1 MSRDE
6 NLRVVHRRKPV
17 KGILLK
23 IISFILG
30 LSVSTGVIYV
40 FTVGNTPVYI
50 GYFFAALVFIGLLL
64 KNPHRIVRV
73 ISAIDISVL
82 VFFGL
87 ATLSFIPSFIYCL
100 VGQVDI
106 NVPLTVLKGLIVLIA
121 GLIVYIVTLSIRR
134 YRKAIVY
141 GVAFGIIINVVISII
156 AQIAFES
163 GTVFSLVSLFPQD
176 AFAVSMKWG
185 VSAPAHSHAIYVF
198 RAQGL
203 FLEASHLMVFL
214 VTWGLLCLRYVRY
227 TFAKAVILIGICY
240 IMAQSL
246 SPNAA
251 ILIVEGVL
259 IILLSK
265 SHNAGLKKKSSVRRT
280 LPYATIFAI
289 LVLILIGGLAC
300 IRFSSIIAEAVDS
313 VIDSFTDLDPM
324 SSTDTGTLDRFNSMV
339 STVSILPNYPF
350 GAGWNT
356 ESLILTS
363 HFDGTVFAS
372 HSFALRLLLELGP
385 LGLIAYCWVI
395 MRHAKGAFHA
405 SQQGR
410 VVGIAI
416 VCMAMTQFMNGIT
429 LLPYVWVILGLSKD
443 IELDKKVVRVKLSNV
458 MYLKEGF
465 KKCLK

>member
-1 MSRDE
+1 MLHGE
-6 NLRVVHRRKPV
+6 ILRVVDRKKPTKV
-17 KGILLK
+17 LLPK
-23 IISFILG
+23 IIPFILG

-40 FTVGNTPVYI
+40 FNIGNTPVYV

-64 KNPHRIVRV
+64 KNPHNIIR
-73 ISAIDISVL
+73 AILTVDISVL
-82 VFFGL
+82 AFFGI
-87 ATLSFIPSFIYCL
+87 AILSFVPSFTYCL
-100 VGQVDI
+100 VGQLDI

-121 GLIVYIVTLSIRR
+121 GLIIYIVTLSL
-134 YRKAIVY
+134 RKYKNAIVY
-141 GVAFGIIINVVISII
+141 GVACGIIINVVISVV

-163 GTVFSLVSLFPQD
+163 GTVFSLASLFPQD
-176 AFAVSMKWG
+176 AFVVSVKWG
-185 VSAPAHSHAIYVF
+185 VPEPADIHAIYAF

-214 VTWGLLCLRYVRY
+214 VTWGFLCLRYVRY

-240 IMAQSL
+240 VMAQSL
-246 SPNAA
+246 SPNAV
-251 ILIVEGVL
+251 ILIVEIIL
-259 IILLSK
+259 TILLSK
-265 SHNAGLKKKSSVRRT
+265 SRNTRIEKDSSARDT
-280 LPYATIFAI
+280 LPYATVFAI

-300 IRFSSIIAEAVDS
+300 IRFGSAIAEAIGS
-313 VIDSFTDLDPM
+313 IIDSFTDLNPM
-324 SSTDTGTLDRFNSMV
+324 SSKDTGTLDRFNSMV

-395 MRHAKGAFHA
+395 IRHAKGAFHV
-405 SQQGR
+405 SKQGR
-410 VVGIAI
+410 AVGIAI
-416 VCMAMTQFMNGIT
+416 VCMAVTQFMNGIT

-443 IELDKKVVRVKLSNV
+443 IKLNQKMVVR
-458 MYLKEGF
+458 
-465 KKCLK
+465 